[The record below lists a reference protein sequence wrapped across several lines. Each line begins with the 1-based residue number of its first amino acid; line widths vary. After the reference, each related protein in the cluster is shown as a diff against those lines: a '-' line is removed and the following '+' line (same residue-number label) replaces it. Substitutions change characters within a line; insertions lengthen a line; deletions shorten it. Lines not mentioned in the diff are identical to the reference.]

1 MNGVKHMA
9 KILGLVLELNPFH
22 NGHDYFIKEAKK
34 RCNPD
39 ITIAVLSGNFTMRG
53 DLSVLDKFQ
62 KTELALAAGIDLVF
76 ELPFLSAVNSADY
89 FARNAVKILTELKI
103 SHLAFGVEL
112 ANPEKLLR
120 MKEIIQNEAFQ
131 AEIRNELNKGLSYPA
146 AAFRALGKLTT
157 DEEIISHF
165 PLPNN
170 TLGIEY
176 LRALDELNH
185 GAEVELIKRL
195 DNNYYDEE
203 TTGALSSATAIRE
216 VLRRGGDVSG
226 FVPDYGAV
234 SYLDQNVAENKLLC
248 LLQYLFAIKDPEEFQ
263 QFWGMSEGI
272 EKRIANFVQKAKD
285 YRDLVTNIQTKR
297 YPQNKIKRLLLH
309 IINNTPKEY
318 ENRHHHYLRMLGSNP
333 RGLEYIRR
341 LPKNVKSKI
350 ITSFKNQ
357 AENPLVRA
365 ELAATQIYA
374 VVAGR
379 PELTMEEY
387 RIPIITG
394 GRNEY

>member
-1 MNGVKHMA
+1 M
-9 KILGLVLELNPFH
+9 
-22 NGHDYFIKEAKK
+22 
-34 RCNPD
+34 
-39 ITIAVLSGNFTMRG
+39 
-53 DLSVLDKFQ
+53 
-62 KTELALAAGIDLVF
+62 
-76 ELPFLSAVNSADY
+76 
-89 FARNAVKILTELKI
+89 
-103 SHLAFGVEL
+103 
-112 ANPEKLLR
+112 
-120 MKEIIQNEAFQ
+120 
-131 AEIRNELNKGLSYPA
+131 
-146 AAFRALGKLTT
+146 FR
-157 DEEIISHF
+157 
-165 PLPNN
+165 
-170 TLGIEY
+170 
-176 LRALDELNH
+176 
-185 GAEVELIKRL
+185 
-195 DNNYYDEE
+195 
-203 TTGALSSATAIRE
+203 
-216 VLRRGGDVSG
+216 

-357 AENPLVRA
+357 EENPLVRA

-379 PELTMEEY
+379 
-387 RIPIITG
+387 
-394 GRNEY
+394 RN